1 MEALGLFVGRG
12 GLPISRRQWHATFEA
27 ASGRALR
34 LAQDE
39 MGGRR
44 ARITPHDL
52 RHTFAVVLLKSLT
65 DVALAREAER
75 RAGNVGPATISEH
88 IAINPR
94 LTVQRLL
101 GHSNPATTMV
111 YLRYI
116 EDTDALI
123 QDVFESWSDEGMTY
137 ADAVLADRNVA

>member
-1 MEALGLFVGRG
+1 
-12 GLPISRRQWHATFEA
+12 
-27 ASGRALR
+27 
-34 LAQDE
+34 
-39 MGGRR
+39 
-44 ARITPHDL
+44 
-52 RHTFAVVLLKSLT
+52 VLLKSLT

-75 RAGNVGPATISEH
+75 RAGNVGPATLSEH

>member
-1 MEALGLFVGRG
+1 LE
-12 GLPISRRQWHATFEA
+12 
-27 ASGRALR
+27 
-34 LAQDE
+34 LAQDQ

-75 RAGNVGPATISEH
+75 RAGNVGPATLSEH
-88 IAINPR
+88 ISINPR

-116 EDTDALI
+116 EDTDAII
-123 QDVFESWSDEGMTY
+123 QDVFESWSDEAVTF
-137 ADAVLADRNVA
+137 ADAVLADRNAA